1 MIGIISTGIAC
12 PLGLGVAPTV
22 ERWLAGDSGLVDNDR
37 WPTDW
42 FVRGDAGLV
51 PDFKPRKQLPDRKAV
66 KLMSRE
72 SQLAVWA
79 AVEAAGP
86 KAGPRFEVN
95 PLRFGGFAAA
105 GYEVS
110 SLDESEE
117 MLALARDPDDPRA
130 LSLKELFGP
139 ARDAYSPL
147 APLKILPNM
156 ALFHAASTL
165 DLRGPHLS
173 LGSSAAAGLAA
184 LGEAVEALQHDE
196 ADAVLVLGSD
206 AQTEVFRAHQSTEA
220 GVIEHLAPA
229 EGAGALVVAEGGVAI
244 LGWAVGQ
251 ELPSDEDPR
260 EASGRIVHGEARAR
274 IYAEA
279 MKQAGLTSVD
289 LALAD
294 LWGWPERDEH
304 ERRALP
310 HVDRAASTRTRMGW
324 LGAAAGVIDVAL
336 AVELIRGGHTD
347 TVIVT
352 ASGLAGDVGAV
363 VLGAAR

>member
-1 MIGIISTGIAC
+1 MIGIVSTGIAC
-12 PLGLGVAPTV
+12 PLGLGREATLA
-22 ERWLAGDSGLVDNDR
+22 RWLAGESGVVDNDL

-42 FVRGDAGLV
+42 FVRGDAAVV
-51 PDFKPRKQLPDRKAV
+51 PGFAPRKQLPDRKAV

-86 KAGPRFEVN
+86 KAGARFEVD
-95 PLRFGGFAAA
+95 PARFGGFAAA

-110 SLDESEE
+110 SLQDSEE
-117 MLALARDPDDPRA
+117 MLALARDSDDPRA
-130 LSLKELFGP
+130 LSLEQLFGP

-173 LGSSAAAGLAA
+173 LGSSPAAGLAA

-206 AQTEVFRAHQSTEA
+206 AQTEVFRAHQATEA
-220 GVIEHLAPA
+220 GVTEHLAPG
-229 EGAGALVVAEGGVAI
+229 EGAAALVVSEGGVAI
-244 LGWAVGQ
+244 HGWCVGQ
-251 ELPSDEDPR
+251 ELPADEDPR
-260 EASGRIVHGEARAR
+260 RASGRIVHGESRAR
-274 IYAEA
+274 IYADA
-279 MKQAGLTSVD
+279 MKQAGLTGVD
-289 LALAD
+289 LGIAD
-294 LWGWPERDEH
+294 LWGWPERDEI

-310 HVDRAASTRTRMGW
+310 HVDRVTSTRARMGW
-324 LGAAAGVIDVAL
+324 LGAAAGLVDVAL
-336 AVELIRGGHTD
+336 AVELIRGGHAD
-347 TVIVT
+347 SVLVT

-363 VLGAAR
+363 VLRAAS